1 MPLIDEYKNN
11 APPPPATPAP
21 LFFVEEFA
29 RNNHGYAIEKRCYEY
44 AKVSNNN
51 NVNNT
56 DEIAA
61 ATSSTTAATAAPAPA
76 TTTTPQECLDGSSDA
91 QNAAAVQQLV
101 SNLFTFFGS
110 SLVGSLS
117 DQYGRRPFLL
127 LGVFFTMMPPLV
139 LVLLQAVPAS
149 AVWGNPIW
157 YYRAGMLTGL
167 VNFFAVSL
175 SSVADVVEPR
185 HRATGFGLVLAG
197 FSLGFAVAPT
207 LAVLLGHWTVSVL
220 SFLSVLLGFLT
231 VAFFF
236 PETVPTRASARV
248 HRLRRREMDNLR
260 SRNEDD
266 DDDADADGGGGGNNN
281 NNNNRTTTATELWC
295 WMLKRPARELSI
307 VNRNR
312 LFRILAILAF
322 FSGAVQSADQ
332 TLLVYYLEER
342 VGFGDSDVAKMF
354 LIFGILGIFAQG
366 VLLKWLV
373 ETIGERYVI
382 VLCFALGVVNNF
394 MYGVARNKRTV
405 FVAIAI

>member
-61 ATSSTTAATAAPAPA
+61 AATSSTTAATAAPAPA
-76 TTTTPQECLDGSSDA
+76 TTIPQECLDGSSDA

-127 LGVFFTMMPPLV
+127 LGVFSTMMPPLV

-220 SFLSVLLGFLT
+220 SFLSGLLGFLT

-248 HRLRRREMDNLR
+248 HRLRRREMQQVVPDFGNSGILQRRRPIGRSNAAGLLPRGAGGIRRLR
-260 SRNEDD
+260 CGQNVSHFRNFGHFRAGCFAQMARGNHRRTVRDCFVLR
-266 DDDADADGGGGGNNN
+266 AGGG
-281 NNNNRTTTATELWC
+281 
-295 WMLKRPARELSI
+295 
-307 VNRNR
+307 
-312 LFRILAILAF
+312 
-322 FSGAVQSADQ
+322 Q
-332 TLLVYYLEER
+332 
-342 VGFGDSDVAKMF
+342 
-354 LIFGILGIFAQG
+354 
-366 VLLKWLV
+366 
-373 ETIGERYVI
+373 
-382 VLCFALGVVNNF
+382 
-394 MYGVARNKRTV
+394 
-405 FVAIAI
+405 

>member
-1 MPLIDEYKNN
+1 M
-11 APPPPATPAP
+11 
-21 LFFVEEFA
+21 
-29 RNNHGYAIEKRCYEY
+29 RNHYLREQS
-44 AKVSNNN
+44 SN
-51 NVNNT
+51 
-56 DEIAA
+56 
-61 ATSSTTAATAAPAPA
+61 
-76 TTTTPQECLDGSSDA
+76 
-91 QNAAAVQQLV
+91 
-101 SNLFTFFGS
+101 
-110 SLVGSLS
+110 
-117 DQYGRRPFLL
+117 QYSRRPFLL

-281 NNNNRTTTATELWC
+281 NNNNNRTITATELWC

-354 LIFGILGIFAQG
+354 LIFGILGIFAQVSSVQKIYVYEKKEETG
-366 VLLKWLV
+366 VR
-373 ETIGERYVI
+373 G
-382 VLCFALGVVNNF
+382 G
-394 MYGVARNKRTV
+394 
-405 FVAIAI
+405 